1 MQNDA
6 GEPVQVIHPETSFAL
21 SRVDLSSVDRE
32 EQSQRL
38 AELARVEAETAFD
51 FEQGPLIRGQ
61 LIDIGVNNE
70 KEPEYV
76 LLVTM
81 HHIVSDGWSMGIF
94 SREISAL
101 YEAYSSGKEN
111 PLAPLEIQY
120 ADYAHW
126 QRSTLAE
133 EGLGEQ
139 LSYWQGQLS
148 DAPEL
153 LTLPWDSARP
163 AQQSYRGGHVGIY
176 LGVDL
181 TEQMTTLAQ
190 SKGMTLY
197 MVLLSA
203 WGMLLS
209 RLSGQST
216 VVVGTPVANR
226 PREELESIIGYFVNT
241 LAIRLDVDT
250 QVRLSDYLDE
260 VKGRMLSAFDNQDV
274 PFEQVVE
281 AIQPT
286 RSLNHNALYQTDFT
300 FDHVGEEA
308 GVELS
313 GVSLGGV
320 GGDIAGEVSQAEA
333 MVQSDVSLTLRE
345 SLVPEGRVVE
355 GSIGYISALFDEP
368 TIARWGEYYA
378 RLLEEMV
385 RAPEAYISDVEMLS
399 EIDQRHLLETL
410 NASEPQELVHS
421 HIHEVFERQVEKT
434 PEVSALV
441 LANETLSYGELN
453 ERSNRLA
460 HYLLGE
466 GIEVGDLI
474 GVYQERSLELFVSLL
489 GILKAG
495 GAYVMLDPAQPRQ
508 RITRICEASELRIV
522 LSTEV
527 LKAQL
532 SGMEQRQVICIDSA
546 DVRQSL
552 SARAQRNPGLSLSKD
567 AGAFVYFTSGTS
579 GVPKGAL
586 NSHEGAVNA
595 MLAMATELELGESD
609 RVLQFAA
616 LGFDVVI
623 EEVLPAWFSGAC
635 VVLRDEEGLL
645 GTEELQE
652 MLTRNRITVCELMPI
667 YWSQWVDY
675 LELQGLRPPGSLRC
689 VMSGGDRLSM
699 STYAKW
705 KGFNIPI
712 INVYGLTEAGCT
724 SIVYKAVGEQPYEDF
739 LPIGRPLSN
748 TQVYVLD
755 AQQKLLPAG
764 VNGELYIG
772 GVSVGLGYVREAEQT
787 KAAFID
793 NPYAEGRLYRTGDS
807 VRWLSDGNL
816 EFLGRVDDQLKIRG
830 YRIEPG
836 EIESRLTEQTQIR
849 EALVVGYGE
858 GVDKRLVGYVIAEKE
873 GEDSQERLEFDEVR
887 DELRKSVPEYMIP
900 GEMMLLEAFPL
911 SANGKL
917 DRRALPEP
925 DGSGLS
931 RREYEAPQGDLEE
944 ALATIWHELLPVE
957 QVSRWD
963 NFFDLGGHSLL
974 VIQLMSKLSQHGWE
988 MAVQWVFETP
998 VLSELAQTI
1007 GTSANRRYEAPAN
1020 LISVDCDQITPEMLP
1035 LFGLQEGSNQLSQSD
1050 IDEIVSQVPG
1060 GVENVQDI
1068 YPLAPLQ
1075 EGILFHH
1082 RLNEEGA
1089 YINPILLRLDNNA
1102 RLEPLL
1108 TALQSVVDRH
1118 DILRTA
1124 ILWQGLSQSVQ
1135 VVCRQA
1141 RLNIEK
1147 LDLLAGEEEQA
1158 QLDELMSISQLHIEV
1173 EQAPLM
1179 RIQVIH
1185 PVEDEHCYV
1194 LIQEHH
1200 LVTDHVSGEI
1210 ILEEVLSYLTGEES
1224 SLSTPMPYRN
1234 FVAHTLSETS
1244 AEEGELY
1251 FTEQL
1256 GDIEEPT
1263 APYGLLD
1270 VYGDGSEIEEQSEP
1284 LDAELSHQIRAVS
1297 KQWQVTPA
1305 TLFHMAWGLVVS
1317 RCSGREEV
1325 VFGTMMSGR
1334 LQGAE
1339 GSDRTLGMFLNTLPL
1354 RLSAKGTLDVKE
1366 YLRQT
1371 HKRLVGLLPYEQVPL
1386 VAAQR
1391 CSSVPTGTPLFS
1403 ALLNYRHSGKGVDTT
1418 GGLSVESIE
1427 SGYEG
1432 IELLGGEERGNYPFD
1447 LSVDDLEDGFSLTAQ
1462 IDRSVD
1468 AKRVLGYVIES
1479 ITSLVESLRNEPERL
1494 LRVISTQPKSE
1505 ERHLLEAL
1513 NASDSLELNHSRIH
1527 EMFEHQV
1534 EKSPQAPALVLANET
1549 LSYKNLNE
1557 RSNQVAH
1564 YLLNEGVDTGELV
1577 GVYQRRSIDTF
1588 VSILGIMKAG
1598 GAYVMLDP
1606 DQPDDRI
1613 TRICEASELG
1623 VVLSTEALK
1632 AQLKVKEQTRVISI
1646 DSADVQQSLSASAQT
1661 NPHVSLSSDAGAFV
1675 YFTSGTSGI
1684 PKGALN
1690 SHEGAVNA
1698 MLSMSKKLQLTDKD
1712 RVLQFAALG
1721 FDVVIEEVLPAWF
1734 SGACVVLRDEE
1745 GLLGA
1750 AQLQQMLSRNRIT
1763 VCELM
1768 SSYWSQWVDYLQMQG
1783 ERPPASLRCVMLGSD
1798 RVSMNAYRKWQGYQI
1813 PIMNVFGLT
1822 ETGCT
1827 SLVYRAEGEQPYEDY
1842 LPNGRPLSNTEIY
1855 VLDARQKLLP
1865 QGVIG
1870 ELCIGGL
1877 SVGLG
1882 YVGDAEQTQ
1891 ASFIENPYAEGRL
1904 YRTGDRARW
1913 LSDGNL
1919 EFLGRADEQLKIRGY
1934 RVEPGEIESRLTEQV
1949 QISEALVVGYGE
1961 GANQRL
1967 VGYVIAGKA
1976 ELSDSE
1982 ERMDFDEVRKELKK
1996 SLPDYMIPS
2005 EMMVLDAFPLTA
2017 TGKIDKSALPKPDG
2031 SGLSRQEYE
2040 APEGEIEEAIAT
2052 IWVELLQVERVGRWD
2067 NFFDLGGHSLL
2078 AVQLVARIEQSVS
2091 RTLSLK
2097 TLFDR
2102 PVLSDL
2108 ACELEDSVD
2117 HEYIA
2122 IERVDRDQPLP
2133 LSWSQQRLW
2142 FIAQLDEQASLAYHI
2157 PVSVRLTGE
2166 LNQVALDQTLSTLL
2180 ERHEVLR
2187 TTVVQNGTGEPI
2199 QVIHPDKLCTKSSG
2213 LEWC

>member
-1 MQNDA
+1 MLLEAFPLTPNGKLDRKALPTPDGSGLSRQEYEAPQGEIEEALATIWQDLLQVEQVGRWDNFFALGGNSLLIIQFIERLGQRGLKIEVASVFSVPVLCEMAQNIEENCQQRYEAPANQILLESEAITPEMLPLFELQKERKSLSQDDIDQIVRSVPGGVPNIQDIYPLSPLQEGILFHHQLSERNLYITPTLLKMD
-6 GEPVQVIHPETSFAL
+6 GELQVKSFLVALQKVVNRHDILRTGFLWKGLSQPVQVVNREASIEAEWITLDEVTNEEEQVEAL
-21 SRVDLSSVDRE
+21 MSPSNLSVDIE
-32 EQSQRL
+32 K
-38 AELARVEAETAFD
+38 A
-51 FEQGPLIRGQ
+51 PLIRVQ
-61 LIDIGVNNE
+61 IAA
-70 KEPEYV
+70 
-76 LLVTM
+76 
-81 HHIVSDGWSMGIF
+81 
-94 SREISAL
+94 SRECEYRYSLIQLHHLINDHISQ
-101 YEAYSSGKEN
+101 
-111 PLAPLEIQY
+111 EI
-120 ADYAHW
+120 
-126 QRSTLAE
+126 
-133 EGLGEQ
+133 
-139 LSYWQGQLS
+139 
-148 DAPEL
+148 
-153 LTLPWDSARP
+153 
-163 AQQSYRGGHVGIY
+163 
-176 LGVDL
+176 
-181 TEQMTTLAQ
+181 
-190 SKGMTLY
+190 
-197 MVLLSA
+197 
-203 WGMLLS
+203 
-209 RLSGQST
+209 
-216 VVVGTPVANR
+216 
-226 PREELESIIGYFVNT
+226 
-241 LAIRLDVDT
+241 
-250 QVRLSDYLDE
+250 
-260 VKGRMLSAFDNQDV
+260 
-274 PFEQVVE
+274 
-281 AIQPT
+281 
-286 RSLNHNALYQTDFT
+286 
-300 FDHVGEEA
+300 
-308 GVELS
+308 
-313 GVSLGGV
+313 
-320 GGDIAGEVSQAEA
+320 
-333 MVQSDVSLTLRE
+333 
-345 SLVPEGRVVE
+345 
-355 GSIGYISALFDEP
+355 
-368 TIARWGEYYA
+368 
-378 RLLEEMV
+378 LLEEMH
-385 RAPEAYISDVEMLS
+385 AFLS
-399 EIDQRHLLETL
+399 EKESKLSPPMPYRNFVAHTLSETRAEEGERYFTEQLGDIDEPTAPYGLMDVYGDGSKVKEQSRILDSELCRQIREVSKQRQVSPATLFHMAWGLVVSRCSGREEVVFGTMMSGRLQGAEGSDRTLGMFLNTLPLRLSVKGTLNVKEYLRQTHKRLVGLLPYEQVPLVAAQRCSSVPAGMPLFSAMLNYRHSGKGVDTTGGLSVESIESGFEGIELLGAEERTNYPFDLSVDDLEDGFSLTAQIDRSVDAKRVLGYVIESITSLVESLRNEPERLLRVISTQPKSEEKHLLETL

-421 HIHEVFERQVEKT
+421 HIHEVFECQVEKT

-1479 ITSLVESLRNEPERL
+1479 ITSLVESLEQDPECPL
-1494 LRVISTQPKSE
+1494 MEISTQPRAE
-1505 ERHLLEAL
+1505 QRHLLEAL

-1534 EKSPQAPALVLANET
+1534 EKSPEASALVLANET
-1549 LSYKNLNE
+1549 LSYQKLNNL
-1557 RSNQVAH
+1557 SNRLAH
-1564 YLLNEGVDTGELV
+1564 YLLAEGLEPGKLI
-1577 GVYQRRSIDTF
+1577 GVYQDRSLELF
-1588 VSILGIMKAG
+1588 VS
-1598 GAYVMLDP
+1598 V
-1606 DQPDDRI
+1606 
-1613 TRICEASELG
+1613 
-1623 VVLSTEALK
+1623 
-1632 AQLKVKEQTRVISI
+1632 
-1646 DSADVQQSLSASAQT
+1646 
-1661 NPHVSLSSDAGAFV
+1661 
-1675 YFTSGTSGI
+1675 
-1684 PKGALN
+1684 
-1690 SHEGAVNA
+1690 
-1698 MLSMSKKLQLTDKD
+1698 
-1712 RVLQFAALG
+1712 
-1721 FDVVIEEVLPAWF
+1721 
-1734 SGACVVLRDEE
+1734 
-1745 GLLGA
+1745 
-1750 AQLQQMLSRNRIT
+1750 
-1763 VCELM
+1763 
-1768 SSYWSQWVDYLQMQG
+1768 
-1783 ERPPASLRCVMLGSD
+1783 LGS
-1798 RVSMNAYRKWQGYQI
+1798 
-1813 PIMNVFGLT
+1813 
-1822 ETGCT
+1822 
-1827 SLVYRAEGEQPYEDY
+1827 
-1842 LPNGRPLSNTEIY
+1842 
-1855 VLDARQKLLP
+1855 
-1865 QGVIG
+1865 
-1870 ELCIGGL
+1870 
-1877 SVGLG
+1877 
-1882 YVGDAEQTQ
+1882 
-1891 ASFIENPYAEGRL
+1891 
-1904 YRTGDRARW
+1904 
-1913 LSDGNL
+1913 
-1919 EFLGRADEQLKIRGY
+1919 
-1934 RVEPGEIESRLTEQV
+1934 
-1949 QISEALVVGYGE
+1949 
-1961 GANQRL
+1961 
-1967 VGYVIAGKA
+1967 
-1976 ELSDSE
+1976 
-1982 ERMDFDEVRKELKK
+1982 
-1996 SLPDYMIPS
+1996 
-2005 EMMVLDAFPLTA
+2005 
-2017 TGKIDKSALPKPDG
+2017 
-2031 SGLSRQEYE
+2031 
-2040 APEGEIEEAIAT
+2040 
-2052 IWVELLQVERVGRWD
+2052 
-2067 NFFDLGGHSLL
+2067 
-2078 AVQLVARIEQSVS
+2078 
-2091 RTLSLK
+2091 
-2097 TLFDR
+2097 
-2102 PVLSDL
+2102 
-2108 ACELEDSVD
+2108 
-2117 HEYIA
+2117 
-2122 IERVDRDQPLP
+2122 
-2133 LSWSQQRLW
+2133 
-2142 FIAQLDEQASLAYHI
+2142 
-2157 PVSVRLTGE
+2157 
-2166 LNQVALDQTLSTLL
+2166 
-2180 ERHEVLR
+2180 
-2187 TTVVQNGTGEPI
+2187 
-2199 QVIHPDKLCTKSSG
+2199 
-2213 LEWC
+2213 